1 VEGSSRLSQEE
12 PQKVT
17 KKREPPHVAAMML
30 KQWFVTYGLPE
41 PVTEH
46 RFHPTRKWRFD
57 AAIPS
62 AKVAIEVNGGIWTR
76 GRHMRGSGYIGDRM
90 KINAA
95 QILGWI
101 VLEFATDQIK
111 SGEAALTIAEALAT
125 RSPGAAS

>member
-1 VEGSSRLSQEE
+1 M
-12 PQKVT
+12 T
-17 KKREPPHVAAMML
+17 KKQEPPHLGAPLKAWFAA
-30 KQWFVTYGLPE
+30 YGLPE

-90 KINAA
+90 KINTA

-101 VLEFATDQIK
+101 VLEFAPDQMK
-111 SGEAALTIAEALAT
+111 SGEASVVIAEALAT